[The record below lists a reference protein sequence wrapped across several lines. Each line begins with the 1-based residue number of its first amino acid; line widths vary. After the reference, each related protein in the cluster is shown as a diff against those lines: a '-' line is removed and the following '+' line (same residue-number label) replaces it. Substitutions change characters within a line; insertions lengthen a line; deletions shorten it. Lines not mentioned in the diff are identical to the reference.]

1 MGLERTGYSLST
13 SGEYLDKILE
23 DLNTEFPNMSNASN
37 NLTVILARILASVL
51 EENDTIRGEG
61 YNNVYVA
68 TAVEE
73 HLDKAV
79 SIGGITRRYGTKSY
93 GKIKVTKTDDV
104 SSISIPPNTLIET
117 NDVQFTTLNTG
128 YVPINSSAPV
138 EIEIASVETGISQN
152 VTSGS
157 VFTPVVAIRGLDKM
171 ICEQGT
177 AGGTDTES
185 DQELR
190 RRYYLTIS
198 SYSNSSLNGIISE
211 VAKMEDVVRVSGREN
226 NSDVEENGLPPHS
239 FEIFCE
245 GGSDQDVAETI
256 FYIKPAGI
264 QTHGDVQVDIPFNNN
279 TYRIS
284 FSRFNRQTV
293 YYKLTV
299 KPNIGTATTELE
311 KDIKKAIIDY
321 TASSTVINHSELVGY
336 LYNNVTGIASLSN
349 IKFGFTPEPTTDNEI
364 TVAVGKTFNTDDEK
378 ISVTL
383 AGGA

>member
-1 MGLERTGYSLST
+1 MGLERTGYSLTT
-13 SGEYLDKILE
+13 SGQYLDKILQ

-37 NLTVILARILASVL
+37 NLTVILARIISNVL
-51 EENDTIRGEG
+51 EENDAIRGEG

-104 SSISIPPNTLIET
+104 PSISIPPNTLIET

-128 YVPINSSAPV
+128 YVPINNSNPV
-138 EIEIASVETGISQN
+138 EIEIASVETGINQN
-152 VTSGS
+152 VTKGS
-157 VFTPVVAIRGLDKM
+157 TFTPVVAIRGLDKM
-171 ICEQGT
+171 ICEKGT

-211 VAKMEDVVRVSGREN
+211 VAKMDDVVRVSGREN
-226 NSDVEENGLPPHS
+226 NTDTEVNGLPAHS

-256 FYIKPAGI
+256 FYVKPAGI

-279 TYRIS
+279 TYKIS
-284 FSRFNRQTV
+284 FSRFTKQTV

-299 KPNIGTATTELE
+299 KPNIGVATTTLE
-311 KDIKKAIIDY
+311 SDMKKAIAIY
-321 TASSTVINHSELVGY
+321 TASSTKINQSELVGY
-336 LYNNVTGIASLSN
+336 LYNNVKGIGSLSD
-349 IKFGFTPEPTTDNEI
+349 IKFGFSPNPTTDTELVVE
-364 TVAVGKTFNTDDEK
+364 TGKTFNTDDSK
-378 ISVTL
+378 IAITL